1 MKFKVLRD
9 GKVTDS
15 HPFSWPCQSCGMTV
29 SGALKTRPRSAG
41 KGLRTVVGTFKEVD
55 TDTLKIKSIQTKA
68 GPLTI
73 VSKHLPNV

>member
-1 MKFKVLRD
+1 MKFKVLRGSTVVD
-9 GKVTDS
+9 GYA
-15 HPFSWPCQSCGMTV
+15 FSWPCQSCGMTV

-55 TDTLKIKSIQTKA
+55 TDTFKVKSIQTKA